1 MLPADLFRH
10 CPRCGAAAPAEPG
23 ANPFECPGCGLV
35 LFFNP
40 TVAAAAFVFD
50 DAGRALFLRRA
61 REPAKGKL
69 AVPGGFV
76 DIGESAEAA
85 LRRET
90 REEVGLEIDRVAY
103 LGSCPN
109 EYPYRGVTYP
119 VVDLIFTAD
128 AVDPESAEPLDGVAG
143 LEWKP
148 VAEVN
153 PAELAFPSLRMG
165 WEMLRS
171 AGPRTP
177 RGAASR

>member
-1 MLPADLFRH
+1 AGRPAGRDDLVPRDEEGGRVAVGVQPAVQFLTVVEGQAPVLIRPGGEGRDGEGEGQQQRERAESGHRDSSGWGGAYYSRCRPPVRPPAADRPMLPADLFRH

-76 DIGESAEAA
+76 DIGESAEA
-85 LRRET
+85 
-90 REEVGLEIDRVAY
+90 
-103 LGSCPN
+103 
-109 EYPYRGVTYP
+109 
-119 VVDLIFTAD
+119 
-128 AVDPESAEPLDGVAG
+128 
-143 LEWKP
+143 
-148 VAEVN
+148 
-153 PAELAFPSLRMG
+153 
-165 WEMLRS
+165 
-171 AGPRTP
+171 
-177 RGAASR
+177 